1 MDSLKFNKVAAG
13 ILCAGLLIMA
23 FSKIGNMLVNPVMLE
38 KNAYP
43 IEISEKLNK
52 IDTVKQASVIEPI
65 LSMLENANIMDG
77 EKVSKKCTAC
87 HVFVMGGANKVGPN
101 LYNIVNKPI
110 GKEKY
115 GYSKAFAALNGNWT
129 YEELNKFLY
138 KPKEYVKGTKMNFA
152 GLKKVKDR
160 ANLIAWLR
168 KQSAEPVPLP
178 EK

>member
-1 MDSLKFNKVAAG
+1 MDPLKFNKLAAG
-13 ILCAGLLIMA
+13 FLCAGLLIMG
-23 FSKIGNMLVNPVMLE
+23 FNKIGNFLVNPIELD

-43 IEISEKLNK
+43 IEITEKLNK
-52 IDTVKQASVIEPI
+52 TETVKKASVVEPI
-65 LSMLENANIMDG
+65 LTMLANANIIEG
-77 EKVSKKCTAC
+77 QKVSKKCTAC
-87 HVFVMGGANKVGPN
+87 HVFVIGGANKIGPN

-110 GKEKY
+110 GKENY
-115 GYSKAFAALNGNWT
+115 AYSKAFAALNGNWT

-138 KPKEYVKGTKMNFA
+138 KPKEYVKGTKMNFS

-168 KQSAEPVPLP
+168 EQAAKPVPLP